1 MRERVGR
8 VEGKIALVTGA
19 GSVPGPGIG
28 TGKAISVALARE
40 GAKIVLVDI
49 HPERAEE
56 TKKLVEEEG
65 SEAIVVK
72 ADCTKWQDC
81 ANMVMEAVDHFGT
94 LDILV
99 NNLGL
104 AGFGLVTNMY
114 EEDWD
119 RTFNINTRTVFLACK
134 YAIPVMLAQKSGV
147 VINLSSMAAQRPG
160 RATAYS
166 ASKAAVEAMTV
177 DMAFA
182 YGRDGVRVN
191 CILPGNID
199 TPIAT
204 NITTALPGWE
214 EMQEMRQSGGML
226 GIAGDGW
233 DIAHAAV
240 FLCSDEARY
249 ITAHTWPV
257 ESGALKLSGLS
268 LAPQIREIHEKWR
281 HLHPELEEQYQ
292 QGKQYRKD

>member
-1 MRERVGR
+1 MLRERLGR
-8 VEGKIALVTGA
+8 VESKIAMVTGA
-19 GSVPGPGIG
+19 GSVPGPGYG

-40 GAKIVLVDI
+40 GAKLVLVDI
-49 HPERAEE
+49 NTERAED
-56 TKKLVEEEG
+56 TKRLVEAEG

-72 ADCTKWQDC
+72 ADCTKWRDC
-81 ANMVMEAVDHFGT
+81 ADMVLEAVDHFGK

-104 AGFGLVTNMY
+104 ASFGLVTNMY
-114 EEDWD
+114 EAEWD

-160 RATAYS
+160 RTTAYS

-199 TPIAT
+199 TPVAT
-204 NITTALPGWE
+204 NITTSLPGWE

-233 DIAHAAV
+233 DIANAAV

-249 ITAHTWPV
+249 LTGHTWPV

-268 LAPQIREIHEKWR
+268 LAPQIREIHEKYR
-281 HLHPELEEQYQ
+281 HLHPEYD
-292 QGKQYRKD
+292 RKD